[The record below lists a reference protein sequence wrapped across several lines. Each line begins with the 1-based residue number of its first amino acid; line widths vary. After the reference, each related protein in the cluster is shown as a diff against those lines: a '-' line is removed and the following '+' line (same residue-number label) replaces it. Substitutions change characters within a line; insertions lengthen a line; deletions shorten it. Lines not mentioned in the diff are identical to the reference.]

1 MKKRVYLFQPNYQ
14 AGFGKNFTSHW
25 LPFSLSSV
33 WTYAVQHQDIHN
45 NFELIDVYVVRNEPA
60 DIVKELVD
68 PDVCL
73 FSVQVWNE
81 NFCLILS
88 KLIKERFPNCIIIY
102 GGNQVDK
109 HCEEYLEQHK
119 FIDSAHYGEGEE
131 ILLKM
136 LRDINET
143 GKVKPTYPR
152 SPRLETSVLPSPM
165 YESNVYEI
173 VMKKHPEFVWATTI
187 ETNRGCPFKCTF
199 CDWGSMTF
207 SKIKKM
213 HDDRVFN
220 EIEWMAKNKIDFVSV
235 GDANFGVF
243 YERDLAIAKH
253 IVKCKK
259 KYGYPNGIIINWY
272 KNSTKQLLDIAKV
285 LNEGGIFRGFT
296 LSLQSLD
303 NDVLVEIE
311 RRNLGINDISEIFH
325 ECNVNRISYFTELI
339 LGLPKETVASW
350 KTGLDKALTLG
361 LHKSLEIYPLDVLR
375 NSPLA
380 DQIDKHGIVTRT
392 VPHIEGGQPTRIPEI
407 SRLVVETKY
416 MSKEEMLE
424 SWMFSWIL
432 VNFHNYGWTQI
443 IARFLH
449 KYKGIS
455 YLDLYED
462 LKQFI
467 QTNPVLNKIYK
478 SHEEAYKAFFWDQ
491 VEYKTSNGGEA
502 RDDVVLY
509 DNQFELHQNRSGVE
523 AAIAEWASKYFDN
536 VNNAL
541 EEDVMLFNKMFSVDY
556 NRPNLEKYN
565 FRYNIYEYIMFEDSL
580 VNMFVEYTFE
590 PLKSWDDFYDFRSK
604 LHFLNRS
611 GFGTNL
617 ITNIT
622 KKHNHTSIMNIEE
635 YTV

>member
-14 AGFGKNFTSHW
+14 AGFGKSFTSHW

-33 WTYAVQHQDIHN
+33 WTYAIHHKDIED

-60 DIVKELVD
+60 DIVEELID

-81 NFCLILS
+81 NYCLILS
-88 KLIKERFPNCIIIY
+88 KLIKERFPKCIIIY

-109 HCEEYLEQHK
+109 NCEKYLEQHS
-119 FIDSAHYGEGEE
+119 FVDSAHYGEGEE
-131 ILLKM
+131 VLLKM

-152 SPRLETSVLPSPM
+152 SPRLDTSSFPSPM
-165 YESNVYEI
+165 YDSNVYEI
-173 VMKKHPEFVWATTI
+173 IMKKHPEFVWATTI

-213 HDDRVFN
+213 SDDRVFN
-220 EIEWMAKNKIDFVSV
+220 EIEWMAKNKIDFVSI

-243 YERDLAIAKH
+243 YERDLAIAEH

-272 KNSTKQLLDIAKV
+272 KNSSTQLLNIAKV
-285 LNEGGIFRGFT
+285 LNEGGMFRGFT

-311 RRNLGINDISEIFH
+311 RRNLGINDISEIFNA
-325 ECNVNRISYFTELI
+325 CNLNNLSYFTELI
-339 LGLPKETVASW
+339 LGLPKETVTSW
-350 KTGLDKALTLG
+350 KHGLDKALTVG

-380 DQIDKHGIVTRT
+380 DQIETHGIVTRT
-392 VPHIEGGQPTRIPEI
+392 LPHIEGGQPTRIPEI

-416 MSKEEMLE
+416 MPKEDMLE
-424 SWMFSWIL
+424 AWMFSWIL

-443 IARFLH
+443 VARFLH

-462 LKQFI
+462 FNKFI
-467 QTNPVLNKIYK
+467 KTDPVLYKIFK
-478 SHEEAYKAFFWDQ
+478 SHQDAYIAFFWDQ

-509 DNQFELHQNRSGVE
+509 DNQHELHMHRNLVQAAVE
-523 AAIAEWASKYFDN
+523 KWASKYFVDIDED
-536 VNNAL
+536 L
-541 EEDVMLFNKMFSVDY
+541 TEDVLFFNRMFSV
-556 NRPNLEKYN
+556 NFNKPNIEKYYFN
-565 FRYNIYEYIMFEDSL
+565 YNLYEYITFDQEL
-580 VNMFVEYTFE
+580 KNTTVEYTFE
-590 PLKSWDDFYDFRSK
+590 PLRTWDDFYDFRSK

-617 ITNIT
+617 IANVTQQQTNPLII
-622 KKHNHTSIMNIEE
+622 HTEE
-635 YTV
+635 YTL